1 LFHVFYCDFY
11 FENGCP
17 LVRVRGSPHPLF
29 RRSSVPLGTLFGIT
43 RNTRSNIDV
52 NPFWTGLT
60 AIYKYYLNSLSH
72 EVIKVADLPLAAV
85 VRIAKKSGAE
95 RVGSDAAAAL
105 IAQSE
110 EYIAELVKKAN
121 KFAMHAGRKT
131 IKEEDVELAA
141 KEVGS

>member
-1 LFHVFYCDFY
+1 M
-11 FENGCP
+11 
-17 LVRVRGSPHPLF
+17 
-29 RRSSVPLGTLFGIT
+29 
-43 RNTRSNIDV
+43 NIDV
-52 NPFWTGLT
+52 TPFWAGLT
-60 AIYKYYLNSLSH
+60 AIYKYYLNPLSH

-105 IAQSE
+105 VAQSE

-141 KEVGS
+141 KEV

>member
-1 LFHVFYCDFY
+1 MPGEEPAGNPFALPESSGPVLRD
-11 FENGCP
+11 
-17 LVRVRGSPHPLF
+17 PLF
-29 RRSSVPLGTLFGIT
+29 RKSSTAPDPFSGIT
-43 RNTRSNIDV
+43 RNIRLNIDV
-52 NPFWTGLT
+52 TPFWAGLT
-60 AIYKYYLNSLSH
+60 AIYKYYLNPLSH

-105 IAQSE
+105 VAQSE

-141 KEVGS
+141 KEV